1 MHIKHIQA
9 NIKHK
14 ALIIQWNWGN
24 ERASSA
30 AETNQQI
37 NGIQQEIGFQFSEG
51 LLCSPSA

>member
-9 NIKHK
+9 KIKHK

-37 NGIQQEIGFQFSEG
+37 SGIQQEICFQFSEG
-51 LLCSPSA
+51 LSCSPSA